1 MGRGRLLCVTEQN
14 SELVWFTLPDLATE
28 LGVQIRRVRQYLEE
42 HDLLAVRRDGV
53 LQVPSSFIA
62 DGGPVHNLRGTLILL
77 ADNGFDDEAA
87 MVWMLEDDEAIGT
100 SPIEALRAGRRSE
113 VRRVAQALA

>member
-1 MGRGRLLCVTEQN
+1 MCVTEQN

-28 LGVQIRRVRQYLEE
+28 LGLPIRRIRQYLEE
-42 HDLLAVRRDGV
+42 RDLLAVRRDGV

-62 DGGPVHNLRGTLILL
+62 DGGPVHNLRGTLTLL
-77 ADNGFDDEAA
+77 SDNGFDDEAA
-87 MVWMLEDDEAIGT
+87 MVWMLEDDDAIGT
-100 SPIEALRAGRRSE
+100 SPIEALREGRRSE